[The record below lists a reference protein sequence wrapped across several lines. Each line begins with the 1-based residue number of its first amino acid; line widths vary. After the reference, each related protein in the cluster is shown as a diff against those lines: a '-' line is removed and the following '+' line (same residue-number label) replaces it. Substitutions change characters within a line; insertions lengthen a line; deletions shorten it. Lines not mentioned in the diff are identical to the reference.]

1 MKGKSQSRK
10 KRKSLQYLQ
19 NGFRS
24 TITIEQKNV
33 SKTMASYMSKEKV
46 RRNSI
51 KEQKY
56 YTTQVFCVMNSTL
69 SS

>member
-1 MKGKSQSRK
+1 
-10 KRKSLQYLQ
+10 
-19 NGFRS
+19 
-24 TITIEQKNV
+24 
-33 SKTMASYMSKEKV
+33 MASYESKEKV